1 MTEERWYSMREI
13 SKYLGVSNDSIA
25 IWIRD
30 KNFPGVKDGYYWK
43 FKMSEV
49 ERWRETEDA
58 AHTRAYKRPV
68 IEGEGVNHSSV
79 AIKQEPEKLR
89 SVVSYKPLFKLLV
102 DMELKKKDLA
112 ELAGISIATITK
124 MGRLDSHI
132 NTDVLERICLALECN
147 INDVMEIVQVTD
159 REIKSDEQLQD
170 EQPFVLN
177 HAACA
182 EYDLT
187 ETEKDIVHYVYE
199 QLQYYR
205 DNPPEYMIDQVRQD
219 RGIASFED
227 AKMNIP
233 TDRFYSLVFNEVIE
247 KWGYEGIQFNKKQ
260 ISFKKI
266 ESGYFEAEEQA
277 FGEMKME

>member
-30 KNFPGVKDGYYWK
+30 KNFPAVKDGYYWK

-49 ERWRETEDA
+49 ERWRESEDA
-58 AHTRAYKRPV
+58 ARTRAYKRPV
-68 IEGEGVNHSSV
+68 TEGEGVRHSV
-79 AIKQEPEKLR
+79 ATKPEPEKVR
-89 SVVSYKPLFKLLV
+89 TVESYKPLFKLLV

-112 ELAGISIATITK
+112 ELADISIATITK
-124 MGRLDSHI
+124 MGRLGSHV

-159 REIKSDEQLQD
+159 REIKDSEQLQD
-170 EQPFVLN
+170 EQPFDLN
-177 HAACA
+177 PSACA
-182 EYDLT
+182 EYGLT
-187 ETEKDIVHYVYE
+187 EIEKDIVHYVYE

-205 DNPPEYMIDQVRQD
+205 DNPPEYMIDQVKRD
-219 RGIASFED
+219 RGIESFEE
-227 AKMNIP
+227 AKSNIQ

-247 KWGYEGIQFNKKQ
+247 KWGYEGIRFNKKQ
-260 ISFKKI
+260 IPFRLI
-266 ESGYFEAEEQA
+266 ESGYFEPEEPT